1 MLSLTTVDHNS
12 AADSMNTEDRS
23 VPDDVQDRGPLD
35 AYSHAV
41 SGAAERISPTVVKI
55 EVSHRGNVGRES
67 WSRQGNGSGF
77 VFTPDGFILT
87 NSHVVDG
94 ATSIRVLL
102 TDGREA
108 EGQLIGDDPDTDLAV
123 IRITLTGLL
132 AAPLGDSLRIRVG
145 QLVVAVGN
153 PYGFQTTVTAGVV
166 SALGRSLRSRS
177 GRLIENVIQTDAGL
191 NPGNSG
197 GPLVTANGEVV
208 GVNTA
213 IIRGAQGIC
222 FAIGINTAKFVAGR
236 LIKDG
241 KIRRG
246 YLGVSVQ
253 NVNVPRRVV
262 LFHRLVVETGVLV
275 AAVEPSSPADR
286 ARLLPGDIILGYGEQ
301 MVRGIDDLHRL
312 LVEEQVGL
320 PIDLTFLRRN
330 ELQHLTVMPEESP
343 PRKDH

>member
-1 MLSLTTVDHNS
+1 
-12 AADSMNTEDRS
+12 MNTEERS

-35 AYSHAV
+35 AYSRAV
-41 SGAAERISPTVVKI
+41 IGAAEKISPTVVKI
-55 EVSHRGNVGRES
+55 EVAHRGNAGGEN
-67 WSRQGNGSGF
+67 WSRQGSGSGF
-77 VFTPDGFILT
+77 VFAPDGFILT

-94 ATSIRVLL
+94 ATLIRVLL

-123 IRITLTGLL
+123 IRIALTGLL
-132 AAPLGDSLRIRVG
+132 AAPLGDSLGIRVG

-153 PYGFQTTVTAGVV
+153 PYGFETTVTAGVV

-222 FAIGINTAKFVAGR
+222 FAIGMNTAKFVAGR

-241 KIRRG
+241 KIQRG
-246 YLGVSVQ
+246 YLGVSAQ
-253 NVNVPRRVV
+253 NVTVPRRVV

-275 AAVEPSSPADR
+275 AAVEPNSPADR
-286 ARLLPGDIILGYGEQ
+286 ARLLPGDIIVRYGEH

-312 LVEEQVGL
+312 LVEEQIGV
-320 PIDLTFLRRN
+320 PVVLTFLRRT
-330 ELQHLTVMPEESP
+330 ELQHVTVMPEESP
-343 PRKDH
+343 LRKNH